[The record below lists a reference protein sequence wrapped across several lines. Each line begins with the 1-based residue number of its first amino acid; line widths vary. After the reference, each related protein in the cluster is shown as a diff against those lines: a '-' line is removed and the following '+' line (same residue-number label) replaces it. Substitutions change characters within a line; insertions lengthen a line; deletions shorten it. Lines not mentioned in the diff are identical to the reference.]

1 MGSLTADELE
11 AAQVVHTCQQK
22 LDAAREQLETVWE
35 EVLQQVVQMEFVS
48 SLADAVKAR
57 NTLALVE
64 ATLRF
69 NATGNTVTPLVQR
82 LVFQASVLEEALLV
96 RQSIMQA
103 VLEGKFDDIELWAEQ
118 AQTLGEDL
126 HLELAYADRLRQA
139 SQQTSKSSSSSWS
152 TSSPDDDAA
161 GDHGRGTTGRE
172 EHCKDTSKH
181 SWDCSTTRPHSPQS
195 VEPTPRPEPPE
206 PAVEP
211 EPKRRDPAPYSAS
224 GVQLKHAKWRADER
238 PADGPFPES
247 KRCFPESASF
257 PRFTEYEQRRTKER
271 RSPEADWDYLQA
283 KAEQQ
288 RYAAFQPT
296 KGPRPGQRP
305 ASAPARGREP
315 REPAGAGRAAAHAA
329 HAAGAQRTATRAKA
343 QSLFGSWWKSW
354 MGAAK
359 DPPSRDVPRGDRA
372 DRGER
377 RSRPR
382 EEKGRLLVSKVECR
396 ESDLMILG
404 FARNAKPTPEELK
417 KAYKVMAMRW
427 HPDRPH
433 NRDKNSEA
441 TANFRTVKAAYD
453 HLTRSLPPAVR

>member
-1 MGSLTADELE
+1 MGSLTADELA
-11 AAQVVHTCQQK
+11 AAQVHAHCQQK

-82 LVFQASVLEEALLV
+82 LVFQASVLEEAFLV
-96 RQSIMQA
+96 RQSMMQA

-152 TSSPDDDAA
+152 TGEDDP
-161 GDHGRGTTGRE
+161 GDGRGSTRE
-172 EHCKDTSKH
+172 QCKDTSKH
-181 SWDCSTTRPHSPQS
+181 SDCSTTRPHSPQS
-195 VEPTPRPEPPE
+195 AEPTPRGAPPAD
-206 PAVEP
+206 PVEP
-211 EPKRRDPAPYSAS
+211 RRDPAPYSAS

-238 PADGPFPES
+238 PAEGPFPES

-257 PRFTEYEQRRTKER
+257 PRFTEYEQRRAKER

-288 RYAAFQPT
+288 RYTAFQPS
-296 KGPRPGQRP
+296 KGPRPGRP

-315 REPAGAGRAAAHAA
+315 AGAGRTAAHAA
-329 HAAGAQRTATRAKA
+329 QAAQRTATRAKA

-354 MGAAK
+354 MGAAR
-359 DPPSRDVPRGDRA
+359 DPSDFPRDLPGDRGA
-372 DRGER
+372 DTRAR
-377 RSRPR
+377 ASARRPR
-382 EEKGRLLVSKVECR
+382 EEKGRLVSKVECR

-404 FARNAKPTPEELK
+404 FARTAKPTPEELK

-433 NRDKNSEA
+433 NRDKNTEA
-441 TANFRTVKAAYD
+441 TANFRSVKAAYD
-453 HLTRSLPPAVR
+453 HLTRLPPAAR